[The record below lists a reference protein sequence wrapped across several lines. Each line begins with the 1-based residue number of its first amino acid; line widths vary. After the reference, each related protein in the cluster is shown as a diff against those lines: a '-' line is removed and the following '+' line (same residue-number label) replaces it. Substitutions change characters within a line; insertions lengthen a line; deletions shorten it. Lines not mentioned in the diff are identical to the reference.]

1 MQLVEVKGEALAP
14 APDFSTWEV
23 QAMQRAVIRL
33 FDQWGVTDA
42 QAATLL
48 GDIAVRTWQRWKQ
61 GEYGR
66 WNVDLAARLS
76 NLIGIHKALRLLY
89 TEAERGYRWLKTPNR
104 AFGERPALDV
114 MLGGQLTD
122 LMRVRRYLDRSRGAW
137 WSGDGRRPHELGRG
151 SFGERLG
158 ETGGHQ

>member
-1 MQLVEVKGEALAP
+1 MQLIAIKGTPPPPTSE
-14 APDFSTWEV
+14 FSNAEV

-33 FDQWGVTDA
+33 FDHWGVTDV
-42 QAATLL
+42 QAAVLL
-48 GDIAVRTWQRWKQ
+48 GDIAVRTYQRWKQ

-89 TEAERGYRWLKTPNR
+89 TEAERGYQWIKAPNR
-104 AFGERPALDV
+104 AFGDRTALEV

-122 LMRVRRYLDRSRGAW
+122 LMRVRRYLDSYRGAW
-137 WSGDGRRPHELGRG
+137 
-151 SFGERLG
+151 
-158 ETGGHQ
+158 

>member
-1 MQLVEVKGEALAP
+1 MQLIAIEGKAP
-14 APDFSTWEV
+14 PPGLDFSTEEV

-33 FDQWGVTDA
+33 FDHWKITDA

-48 GDIAVRTWQRWKQ
+48 GDIAVRTYQRWKQ

-76 NLIGIHKALRLLY
+76 NLMGIHKALRLLY
-89 TEAERGYRWLKTPNR
+89 TEAERGYRWIKAPNQ
-104 AFGERPALDV
+104 AFGDRSALEV

-122 LMRVRRYLDRSRGAW
+122 LMRVRRYLDSNRGAW
-137 WSGDGRRPHELGRG
+137 
-151 SFGERLG
+151 
-158 ETGGHQ
+158 